1 MAKSGQ
7 SVKHYHADNG
17 RFTDNRFVDN
27 ANRKSQRQI
36 SLPPL
41 VGQRKEKR
49 LNTDIGTHKSR

>member
-27 ANRKSQRQI
+27 ANRKSQK
-36 SLPPL
+36 LTFYG
-41 VGQRKEKR
+41 VGAHYQ
-49 LNTDIGTHKSR
+49 NGII